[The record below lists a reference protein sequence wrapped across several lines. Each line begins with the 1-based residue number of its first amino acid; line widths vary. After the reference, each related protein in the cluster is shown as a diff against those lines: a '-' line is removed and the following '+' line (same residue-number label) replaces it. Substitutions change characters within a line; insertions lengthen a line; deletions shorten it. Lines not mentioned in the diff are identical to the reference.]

1 MQTVRMSSLPD
12 SYVDLM
18 PSDPDLFVELGRVAW
33 AAARLH
39 FGVRDAIN
47 RHPGGCPYGLVKR
60 QGLGVVGR
68 WCRLGAW
75 RRERRSVVEQ
85 AQ

>member
-47 RHPGGCPYGLVKR
+47 RHPGGVPMVLSSGK
-60 QGLGVVGR
+60 G
-68 WCRLGAW
+68 
-75 RRERRSVVEQ
+75 
-85 AQ
+85 